1 LLATERDGTPPS
13 GGGRP
18 IRPGEVDRRTV
29 LKLIGGGAALGAAP
43 RLGGGRLT
51 RAVLASSALPALP
64 AALPAL
70 TRQVFVYRRE
80 DLLDL
85 RFDLY
90 NLVLDASTPRRLVRK
105 VATGP
110 AFVVAVFPF
119 QHLAEEAVQS
129 PPAPPWP
136 SSPLEALA
144 PGPSQLVFA
153 LPKSLKSLPFTLAG
167 LLDWTGLV
175 PELEAVATGVKSA
188 LPAAP
193 GALQSFV
200 EAPWQLFLSPDQHG
214 RWHHSAAPVTHGV
227 WTELWQTRLGVGAV
241 EPPASVPLIKA
252 VWTPDWPD
260 LGPADPFVMPLQPSD
275 RRDIVTLTCGFD
287 FAGVPPVPAK
297 AVPVKLFML
306 TPLGA
311 SLDLEGSW
319 NEPFVSSLTD
329 WRHRMTTGR
338 DSYVRIVRSGYLFPF
353 ALRAV
358 WITITDREFQV
369 SPSGDIVAYL
379 VQRNYVE
386 ITQPTR
392 TYEGASPEPYA
403 GRRNPLR
410 TITAKTL
417 ATPPLDP
424 PSFIAGTTPTDQ
436 AFWVRSE
443 GADVPFSFV
452 AVDWEGRSFDFSA
465 SVIWV
470 DELDAD
476 ETAVADP
483 VETEYSSPAN
493 LTRRESDLNG
503 QLLAFAD
510 VTGAKPGSTAQHVDS
525 LEFGGQIITD
535 PLALTPAW
543 YPYVASAAIRLPA
556 AEQIAG
562 TGGGSLPTPPQ
573 VQYPSQYYLNGF
585 QAGLPEIFLQVVA
598 QTQPLSIPPNL
609 AGGMATPNFTIDG
622 VARDLGPIA
631 DTAKMLLGSFDPTSF
646 FGTLD
651 AKILGAVSLAD
662 IIQAVTGADIA
673 DKAPKLNSAPVYP
686 NNDDT
691 KPPTA
696 LQTTLDWTPTVKN
709 GPDDIFE
716 PTGDKDNTLTI
727 HVKIYTPVADPSKTT
742 YDVDGQLVDFNL
754 NLFGDSALFITVHF
768 TKVHF
773 TAKTGAKANVDVNV
787 DKVTFAGPLTFI
799 NELESLFAS
808 LGGPSIDLEPTGVTA
823 SYSLP
828 LPSIGIGVFAI
839 ENISLSGSLTIP
851 FDGTPIRL
859 QVDFCTRDN
868 PFLLS
873 IMMFTGGGF
882 FGIGLGADG
891 IVLIEVSLEFG
902 ASVSLD
908 LGVAS
913 GGVSIMAG
921 IYFSLA
927 AATPPATGEVVTLT
941 GFLQASGNLE
951 VLGIISI
958 SIVFYLG
965 FTYMDPGKCTGTATV
980 TVSVK
985 VLFFSASVS
994 MTVTKTF
1001 GGSGDPTFA
1010 QAISQ
1015 GEWDTY
1021 CAAFA

>member
-1 LLATERDGTPPS
+1 MTTE
-13 GGGRP
+13 
-18 IRPGEVDRRTV
+18 RPGELDRRTV
-29 LKLIGGGAALGAAP
+29 LKLLGGTAALGAAP
-43 RLGGGRLT
+43 SLPRLRRLSGIPAT
-51 RAVLASSALPALP
+51 RALPSGALRPALP
-64 AALPAL
+64 AAPVP
-70 TRQVFVYRRE
+70 TRQVFVFRRD

-90 NLVLDASTPRRLVRK
+90 NLVLDNATPRKLVRLVP
-105 VATGP
+105 TDP

-119 QHLAEEAVQS
+119 QQVAEEAVQS

-136 SSPLEALA
+136 DPPLHAVA
-144 PGPSQLVFA
+144 PGPSQLAFGV
-153 LPKSLKSLPFTLAG
+153 PKSVTSLPFTLDG
-167 LLDWTGLV
+167 LLEWTGLV
-175 PELEAVATGVKSA
+175 PQLEAVARYVKDA
-188 LPAAP
+188 TPAAP
-193 GALQSFV
+193 GVLETFI
-200 EAPWQLFLSPDQHG
+200 EAPWNLYLSPDQFG
-214 RWHHSAAPVTHGV
+214 RWHHSPTPVKHGI
-227 WTELWQTRLGVGAV
+227 WTELWQTRLGVGKI
-241 EPPASVPLIKA
+241 EPPASVPQIRA
-252 VWTPDWPD
+252 VWTPDWPEV
-260 LGPADPFVMPLQPSD
+260 GPANPFVMPLAPDD
-275 RRDIVTLTCGFD
+275 RRDIVTLTCGLNFP
-287 FAGVPPVPAK
+287 GVPTVPGK
-297 AVPVKLFML
+297 SIPVKLFML

-319 NEPFVSSLTD
+319 DQLSVSSLTD

-358 WITITDREFQV
+358 WITISDREFQV
-369 SPSGDIVAYL
+369 SPSGDVVAYL
-379 VQRNYVE
+379 VQREYVE

-392 TYEGASPEPYA
+392 TYEGKSPEPFA

-417 ATPPLDP
+417 ASPPLDP
-424 PSFIAGTTPTDQ
+424 PIYVPGTTPTDQ
-436 AFWVRSE
+436 AFWVRSN

-452 AVDWEGRSFDFSA
+452 GVDWEGRTFDFSA
-465 SVIWV
+465 GVIWV

-476 ETAVADP
+476 NTGVKNPVAS
-483 VETEYSSPAN
+483 EYSSAAN
-493 LTRRESDLNG
+493 LSRRQSAMNG
-503 QLLAFAD
+503 QLVAFAD
-510 VTGAKPGSTAQHVDS
+510 VTGAKPGSTAQHVDT
-525 LEFGGQIITD
+525 LEFGGQTITS
-535 PLALTPAW
+535 PLPLTPAW
-543 YPYVASAAIRLPA
+543 YPYFATANIRLPA

-562 TGGGSLPTPPQ
+562 TGGGSLPLPPL
-573 VQYPSQYYLNGF
+573 VEFPSQFYNNGF
-585 QAGLPEIFLQVVA
+585 QAGLPEIFLQVTQQA
-598 QTQPLSIPPNL
+598 QGLNIPPNL

-631 DTAKMLLGSFDPTSF
+631 DTAKMLLGTFDPTSF
-646 FGTLD
+646 FGTLE
-651 AKILGAVSLAD
+651 AKILGAISLAD
-662 IIQAVTGADIA
+662 IIKAVTGVDIA

-686 NNDDT
+686 NNDNT

-696 LQTTLDWTPTVKN
+696 LQTTLDWTPTVQD
-709 GPDDIFE
+709 GPDKIFE
-716 PTGDKDNTLTI
+716 PLGDKDNTLTI
-727 HVKIYTPVADPSKTT
+727 HVKIYTPIADPSKTT
-742 YDVDGQLVDFNL
+742 IDIDGQLVNFNL

-873 IMMFTGGGF
+873 IMLFTGGGF

-891 IVLIEVSLEFG
+891 IELIEVSLEFG

-980 TVSVK
+980 TVTVK

-1010 QAISQ
+1010 QAISAAD
-1015 GEWDTY
+1015 WDTY